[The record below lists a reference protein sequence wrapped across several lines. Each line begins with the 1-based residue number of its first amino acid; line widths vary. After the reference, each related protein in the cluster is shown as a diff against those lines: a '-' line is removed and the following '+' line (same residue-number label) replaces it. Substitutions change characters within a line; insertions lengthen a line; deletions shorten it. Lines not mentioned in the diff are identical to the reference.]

1 MAVVF
6 VVDLKGCSQH
16 KHIFISSLD
25 FLLIMSYLQE
35 FEIDS
40 YNSVVL
46 GGSSHLINT
55 SSPSSGLTYRWEFGS
70 SANQSVT
77 KYPLYTFYNYG
88 IIDTTVQVKLVIT
101 AGGSGCSDSITKQ
114 IIIKPLPRPNFN
126 LSDSVLCYPNM
137 LTVNNISA
145 NPKQPRTVFDE
156 DQLTELALSI
166 KEVGLLQPP
175 VVRSIG
181 NGKYQLIMGERRFRA
196 AKLAGLKSIPVIIR
210 QTNDDQLLREAL
222 VENIHRSQ
230 LNPLEEG
237 AAYQQLLNDF
247 GYTHDE
253 LAIKLSKSRPVITNT
268 MRLLNLPPAV
278 QRRVAA
284 GVISAGHARALLSL
298 TDEKEIENLAN
309 RIVAE
314 GLTVRAVEEIV
325 ASGVASVK
333 TAGIK
338 KGKLIA
344 PKLAQISADLSDRL
358 DTRVRVELGRKK
370 GKIVIEFA
378 TVEDLERINKL
389 IK

>member
-1 MAVVF
+1 MSAR
-6 VVDLKGCSQH
+6 KGGLGRG
-16 KHIFISSLD
+16 LD
-25 FLLIMSYLQE
+25 ALIPTSIIPTEIKTQTGVIAADRD
-35 FEIDS
+35 EID
-40 YNSVVL
+40 
-46 GGSSHLINT
+46 
-55 SSPSSGLTYRWEFGS
+55 
-70 SANQSVT
+70 
-77 KYPLYTFYNYG
+77 
-88 IIDTTVQVKLVIT
+88 
-101 AGGSGCSDSITKQ
+101 
-114 IIIKPLPRPNFN
+114 
-126 LSDSVLCYPNM
+126 
-137 LTVNNISA
+137 VNNISA
-145 NPKQPRTVFDE
+145 NPKQPRTVFNE

-210 QTNDDQLLREAL
+210 QTSDDQLLREAL

-230 LNPLEEG
+230 LNPLEEA

-253 LAIKLSKSRPVITNT
+253 LALKLSKSRPVITNT

-325 ASGVASVK
+325 ASGGAKVK
-333 TAGIK
+333 AGSIRR
-338 KGKLIA
+338 GKIIA
-344 PKLAQISADLSDRL
+344 PKLKQIADDLSDHL
-358 DTRVRVELGRKK
+358 DTRVNVELGKQK

-378 TVEDLERINKL
+378 TIEDLERINKV
-389 IK
+389 IKN

>member
-1 MAVVF
+1 MSTRKGGLGRGLDALIPTSIMPTEIKTASGVVTANR
-6 VVDLKGCSQH
+6 D
-16 KHIFISSLD
+16 
-25 FLLIMSYLQE
+25 
-35 FEIDS
+35 EID
-40 YNSVVL
+40 L
-46 GGSSHLINT
+46 
-55 SSPSSGLTYRWEFGS
+55 
-70 SANQSVT
+70 
-77 KYPLYTFYNYG
+77 
-88 IIDTTVQVKLVIT
+88 
-101 AGGSGCSDSITKQ
+101 
-114 IIIKPLPRPNFN
+114 
-126 LSDSVLCYPNM
+126 
-137 LTVNNISA
+137 NNISA

-156 DQLTELALSI
+156 DLLTELALSI

-210 QTNDDQLLREAL
+210 QTTDDQLLREAL
-222 VENIHRSQ
+222 IENIHRSQ

-247 GYTHDE
+247 SYTHDE
-253 LAIKLSKSRPVITNT
+253 LAAKLSKSRPAITNT

-278 QRRVAA
+278 QRKVAA

-325 ASGVASVK
+325 STGGAKVKAGSIRSGK
-333 TAGIK
+333 I
-338 KGKLIA
+338 IA
-344 PKLAQISADLSDRL
+344 PKLKEISDQLSDHL
-358 DTRVRVELGRKK
+358 DTRVSVELGKQK

-378 TVEDLERINKL
+378 TIEDLERINSKIL
-389 IK
+389 KKS

>member
-1 MAVVF
+1 MSAR
-6 VVDLKGCSQH
+6 KGGLGRG
-16 KHIFISSLD
+16 LD
-25 FLLIMSYLQE
+25 ALIPTSIIPTEIKTQTGVIAADRD
-35 FEIDS
+35 EID
-40 YNSVVL
+40 
-46 GGSSHLINT
+46 
-55 SSPSSGLTYRWEFGS
+55 
-70 SANQSVT
+70 
-77 KYPLYTFYNYG
+77 
-88 IIDTTVQVKLVIT
+88 
-101 AGGSGCSDSITKQ
+101 
-114 IIIKPLPRPNFN
+114 
-126 LSDSVLCYPNM
+126 
-137 LTVNNISA
+137 VNNISA

-210 QTNDDQLLREAL
+210 QTSDDQLLREAL

-230 LNPLEEG
+230 LNPLEEA

-253 LAIKLSKSRPVITNT
+253 LALKLSKSRPVITNT

-325 ASGVASVK
+325 ASGGAKVK
-333 TAGIK
+333 AGSIRS
-338 KGKLIA
+338 GKIIA
-344 PKLAQISADLSDRL
+344 PKLKQIADDLSDHL
-358 DTRVRVELGRKK
+358 DTRVNIELGKQK

-378 TVEDLERINKL
+378 TIEDLERINKV
-389 IK
+389 IKS

>member
-1 MAVVF
+1 MSTRKGGLGRGLDALIPTSIMPTEIKTASGVVTANR
-6 VVDLKGCSQH
+6 D
-16 KHIFISSLD
+16 
-25 FLLIMSYLQE
+25 
-35 FEIDS
+35 EID
-40 YNSVVL
+40 L
-46 GGSSHLINT
+46 
-55 SSPSSGLTYRWEFGS
+55 
-70 SANQSVT
+70 
-77 KYPLYTFYNYG
+77 
-88 IIDTTVQVKLVIT
+88 
-101 AGGSGCSDSITKQ
+101 
-114 IIIKPLPRPNFN
+114 
-126 LSDSVLCYPNM
+126 
-137 LTVNNISA
+137 NNISA

-210 QTNDDQLLREAL
+210 QTSDDQLLREAL
-222 VENIHRSQ
+222 IENIHRSQ

-247 GYTHDE
+247 SYTHDE
-253 LAIKLSKSRPVITNT
+253 LATKLSKSRPAITNT

-278 QRRVAA
+278 QRKVAA

-298 TDEKEIENLAN
+298 TDDKEIENLAN

-325 ASGVASVK
+325 ATGGAKVKSG
-333 TAGIK
+333 GIRS
-338 KGKLIA
+338 GKIVA
-344 PKLAQISADLSDRL
+344 PKLKQISEALSDRL
-358 DTRVRVELGRKK
+358 DTRVNIELGKKK

-378 TVEDLERINKL
+378 TIEDLERINTEIQKS
-389 IK
+389 K

>member
-1 MAVVF
+1 MSAR
-6 VVDLKGCSQH
+6 KGGLGRG
-16 KHIFISSLD
+16 LD
-25 FLLIMSYLQE
+25 ALIPTSIIPTEIKTQAGIIAADRD
-35 FEIDS
+35 EID
-40 YNSVVL
+40 
-46 GGSSHLINT
+46 
-55 SSPSSGLTYRWEFGS
+55 
-70 SANQSVT
+70 
-77 KYPLYTFYNYG
+77 
-88 IIDTTVQVKLVIT
+88 
-101 AGGSGCSDSITKQ
+101 
-114 IIIKPLPRPNFN
+114 
-126 LSDSVLCYPNM
+126 
-137 LTVNNISA
+137 VNNISA

-210 QTNDDQLLREAL
+210 QTSDDQLLREAL

-230 LNPLEEG
+230 LNPLEEA

-253 LAIKLSKSRPVITNT
+253 LATKLSKSRPVITNT
-268 MRLLNLPPAV
+268 MRLLNLPPSV

-325 ASGVASVK
+325 ASGGAKVKGGSVRS
-333 TAGIK
+333 
-338 KGKLIA
+338 GKIIA
-344 PKLAQISADLSDRL
+344 PKLKQIADDLSDYL
-358 DTRVRVELGRKK
+358 DTRVSVELGKQK

-378 TVEDLERINKL
+378 TIEDLERINTEIQKN
-389 IK
+389 

>member
-1 MAVVF
+1 MSAR
-6 VVDLKGCSQH
+6 KGGLGRG
-16 KHIFISSLD
+16 LD
-25 FLLIMSYLQE
+25 ALIPTSIIPTEIKTQAGVIAADRD
-35 FEIDS
+35 EID
-40 YNSVVL
+40 
-46 GGSSHLINT
+46 
-55 SSPSSGLTYRWEFGS
+55 
-70 SANQSVT
+70 
-77 KYPLYTFYNYG
+77 
-88 IIDTTVQVKLVIT
+88 
-101 AGGSGCSDSITKQ
+101 
-114 IIIKPLPRPNFN
+114 
-126 LSDSVLCYPNM
+126 
-137 LTVNNISA
+137 VNNISA

-210 QTNDDQLLREAL
+210 QTADDQLLREAL

-253 LAIKLSKSRPVITNT
+253 LAAKLSKSRPVITNT
-268 MRLLNLPPAV
+268 MRLLNLPAAV

-325 ASGVASVK
+325 ASGGAKVKGGSVRS
-333 TAGIK
+333 
-338 KGKLIA
+338 GKVLA
-344 PKLAQISADLSDRL
+344 PKLKQIADELSDYL
-358 DTRVRVELGRKK
+358 DTRVNVELGKQK

-378 TVEDLERINKL
+378 TIEDLERINTEIQKN
-389 IK
+389 K

>member
-1 MAVVF
+1 MSAR
-6 VVDLKGCSQH
+6 KGGLGRG
-16 KHIFISSLD
+16 LD
-25 FLLIMSYLQE
+25 ALIPQSVIPTEIKTQAGVIVADRD
-35 FEIDS
+35 EID
-40 YNSVVL
+40 
-46 GGSSHLINT
+46 
-55 SSPSSGLTYRWEFGS
+55 
-70 SANQSVT
+70 
-77 KYPLYTFYNYG
+77 
-88 IIDTTVQVKLVIT
+88 
-101 AGGSGCSDSITKQ
+101 
-114 IIIKPLPRPNFN
+114 
-126 LSDSVLCYPNM
+126 
-137 LTVNNISA
+137 VNNISA

-210 QTNDDQLLREAL
+210 QTSDDQLLREAL

-230 LNPLEEG
+230 LNPLEEA

-253 LAIKLSKSRPVITNT
+253 LATKLSKSRPVITNT
-268 MRLLNLPPAV
+268 MRLLNLPAAV

-325 ASGVASVK
+325 ASGGAKVKGGSVRS
-333 TAGIK
+333 
-338 KGKLIA
+338 GKVLA
-344 PKLAQISADLSDRL
+344 PKLKEISDDLSDHL
-358 DTRVRVELGRKK
+358 DTRVNVELGKQK

-378 TVEDLERINKL
+378 TIEDLERISKV
-389 IK
+389 IKN

>member
-1 MAVVF
+1 MSARKGGLGRGLDALIPTSIIPTEIKTQAGVVAADRDE
-6 VVDLKGCSQH
+6 VD
-16 KHIFISSLD
+16 
-25 FLLIMSYLQE
+25 
-35 FEIDS
+35 
-40 YNSVVL
+40 
-46 GGSSHLINT
+46 
-55 SSPSSGLTYRWEFGS
+55 
-70 SANQSVT
+70 
-77 KYPLYTFYNYG
+77 
-88 IIDTTVQVKLVIT
+88 
-101 AGGSGCSDSITKQ
+101 
-114 IIIKPLPRPNFN
+114 
-126 LSDSVLCYPNM
+126 
-137 LTVNNISA
+137 VNNISA

-210 QTNDDQLLREAL
+210 QTADDQLLREAL

-253 LAIKLSKSRPVITNT
+253 LATKLSKSRPVITNT
-268 MRLLNLPPAV
+268 MRLLNLPAAV

-325 ASGVASVK
+325 ASGGAKVKGGSVRS
-333 TAGIK
+333 
-338 KGKLIA
+338 GKIIA
-344 PKLAQISADLSDRL
+344 PKLKEIADDLSDHL
-358 DTRVRVELGRKK
+358 DTRVNVELGKQK

-378 TVEDLERINKL
+378 TIEDLERISKV
-389 IK
+389 IKN

>member
-1 MAVVF
+1 MSTRKGGLGRGLDALIPTSVMPTEIKTASGVVTANR
-6 VVDLKGCSQH
+6 D
-16 KHIFISSLD
+16 
-25 FLLIMSYLQE
+25 
-35 FEIDS
+35 EID
-40 YNSVVL
+40 L
-46 GGSSHLINT
+46 
-55 SSPSSGLTYRWEFGS
+55 
-70 SANQSVT
+70 
-77 KYPLYTFYNYG
+77 
-88 IIDTTVQVKLVIT
+88 
-101 AGGSGCSDSITKQ
+101 
-114 IIIKPLPRPNFN
+114 
-126 LSDSVLCYPNM
+126 
-137 LTVNNISA
+137 NNISA

-210 QTNDDQLLREAL
+210 QTTDDQLLREAL
-222 VENIHRSQ
+222 IENIHRSQ

-247 GYTHDE
+247 SYTHDE
-253 LAIKLSKSRPVITNT
+253 LAAKLSKSRPAITNT

-278 QRRVAA
+278 QRKVAA

-309 RIVAE
+309 RIVSE

-325 ASGVASVK
+325 ATGGAKVKVGSLRSGKIV
-333 TAGIK
+333 
-338 KGKLIA
+338 A
-344 PKLAQISADLSDRL
+344 PKLKEISDQLSDYL
-358 DTRVRVELGRKK
+358 DTRVSVELGKQK

-378 TVEDLERINKL
+378 TIEDLERINTKIL
-389 IK
+389 KKS

>member
-1 MAVVF
+1 MSARKGGLGRGLDALIPTAV
-6 VVDLKGCSQH
+6 
-16 KHIFISSLD
+16 
-25 FLLIMSYLQE
+25 MPT
-35 FEIDS
+35 EIK
-40 YNSVVL
+40 
-46 GGSSHLINT
+46 T
-55 SSPSSGLTYRWEFGS
+55 STG
-70 SANQSVT
+70 
-77 KYPLYTFYNYG
+77 
-88 IIDTTVQVKLVIT
+88 VIT
-101 AGGSGCSDSITKQ
+101 ANRDEID
-114 IIIKPLPRPNFN
+114 L
-126 LSDSVLCYPNM
+126 
-137 LTVNNISA
+137 NNISA

-181 NGKYQLIMGERRFRA
+181 NGKYQIIMGERRFRA

-210 QTNDDQLLREAL
+210 QTSDDQLLREAL

-247 GYTHDE
+247 NYTHDE
-253 LAIKLSKSRPVITNT
+253 LAVKLSKSRPAITNT
-268 MRLLNLPPAV
+268 MRLLNLPPTV
-278 QRRVAA
+278 QRKVAA

-325 ASGVASVK
+325 ATGGAKVKSGSLR
-333 TAGIK
+333 T
-338 KGKLIA
+338 GKSLS
-344 PKLAQISADLSDRL
+344 PKLKEISDQLSDYL
-358 DTRVRVELGRKK
+358 ETRVHVELGKKK

-378 TVEDLERINKL
+378 TVEDLERINKV
-389 IK
+389 IKD